1 MTGAWV
7 RGIFLKYFE
16 SKGHTILPSSSLIP
30 QGDPTLLFTN
40 AGMVQFKKVFT
51 GEESRDFK
59 RATTAQKC
67 LRAGGKHNDFENVGK
82 TARHHTFF
90 EMLGNF
96 SFGDYFKKE
105 AIEFAWELVAT
116 IFKLDKS
123 QLWVTIYSE
132 DEDAFHLWR
141 KIGFPEGRIV
151 RMGEKDNFWSMGDT
165 GPCGPCSEIIYD
177 QGSDVGCKRKECV
190 VGCDCDRFLEI
201 WNLVFMQYERLPDGR
216 LQPLPKPSI
225 DTGMGLERITAVLQ
239 GVKSNY
245 DSDLFKGIIQSVE
258 KLSGKEY
265 GESLDGD
272 VSMRV
277 IADHIRA
284 IVFLIADGILPSNE
298 GRGYVLRRIIRRASR
313 YGKKLDIDPPFL
325 VKLADSVE
333 ASLAQQYPEI
343 LSRREVIKSVIKAEE
358 EKFAETLEKGIQ
370 IFNEE
375 ISKLSDRFLPG
386 EIAFKLYD
394 TYGFPVDITE
404 DMAREAGIFFDRKGF
419 EDALEE
425 QRTRSR
431 AGMKQAEARTVGIYA
446 DISVGGVRVDFL
458 GYDTTSADGKV
469 LFIIKDG
476 EKVDEASAGEEIE
489 VITDR
494 TPFYGEAGGQVGDT
508 GTIKG
513 MDLECEV
520 IDTQKPFPDIII
532 HRCRVKRGKI
542 KVNSTVNLQVH
553 LVRRR
558 DIASNHTAT
567 HLLHSALRRILGEHV
582 RQSGSLVAPDRFRFD
597 FTHYSSLTQS
607 QLNDIEELVNQKI
620 KESIPVNTYVVGYN
634 EALSRGALA
643 FFDEKYGEKVRMV
656 EIDDYSRELCGGTH
670 VKNTGEIG
678 ILKIVSESSISA
690 GVRRIEAITGRGI
703 IGYVRG
709 IEQRLREIATVL
721 KTSEDGILDRIKKMN
736 EAIKEL
742 EIEKDALQKRLV
754 AKDSMVKREW
764 KKTVGDV
771 NIIIQ
776 LLDNLDEKMMLELH
790 DKLKV
795 NNDSSLIL
803 LISEQG
809 SKVSLIASVSKK
821 ISHRFD
827 ASAWLK
833 HILVP
838 IGGKGGGRRELARGS
853 GTRIDKIEEAVNEAF
868 RWVEEHA

>member
-1 MTGAWV
+1 MTGAEV
-7 RGIFLKYFE
+7 RRTFLKYFE

-40 AGMVQFKKVFT
+40 AGMVQFKKIFT

-67 LRAGGKHNDFENVGK
+67 MRAGGKHNDFENVGK
-82 TARHHTFF
+82 TTRHHTFF

-105 AIEFAWELVAT
+105 AIEFAWELVT
-116 IFKLDKS
+116 SIFKLEKS
-123 QLWVTIYSE
+123 RLWVTVYNE
-132 DEDAFHLWR
+132 DEDAFRLWR
-141 KIGFPEGRIV
+141 KIGFPEERIV

-177 QGSDVGCKRKECV
+177 QGKDVGCRRKECA
-190 VGCDCDRFLEI
+190 VGCDCGRFLEV

-216 LQPLPKPSI
+216 LQPLPEPSI

-245 DSDLFKGIIQSVE
+245 DTDLFKGIIQSVE
-258 KLSGKEY
+258 RLSGKGY
-265 GESLDGD
+265 GTALDSD
-272 VSMRV
+272 VAIRV

-284 IVFLIADGILPSNE
+284 IVFLIADGVLPSNE

-313 YGKKLDIDPPFL
+313 YGKKLNIDPPFL
-325 VKLADSVE
+325 IKLVDSVE
-333 ASLAQQYPEI
+333 VSLATQYPEI
-343 LSRREVIKSVIKAEE
+343 ISRREVIKSVIKAEE

-375 ISKLSDRFLPG
+375 ISKLSGRSLPG

-419 EDALEE
+419 EDALEQ
-425 QRTRSR
+425 QRIRSR
-431 AGMKQAEARTVGIYA
+431 AGMKQTETRMTGIYA
-446 DISVGGVRVDFL
+446 HVSAGGLKVDFL
-458 GYDTTSADGKV
+458 GYDTTSSEGKV

-476 EKVDEASAGEEIE
+476 EKVDEASEGEEIE
-489 VITDR
+489 IITDR
-494 TPFYGEAGGQVGDT
+494 TPFYGEGGGQVGDT
-508 GTIKG
+508 GTITG
-513 MDLECEV
+513 TEGECEV
-520 IDTQKPFPDIII
+520 IDTQRPFTDIIV

-542 KVNSTVNLQVH
+542 KVNSPVNLQVH
-553 LVRRR
+553 GDRRR
-558 DIASNHTAT
+558 EIASNHTAT

-582 RQSGSLVAPDRFRFD
+582 RQSGSLVAPDRLRFD

-607 QLNDIEELVNQKI
+607 QLNDIEDLVNQKI
-620 KESIPVNTYVVGYN
+620 KEAIPVNTRVMSYN
-634 EALSRGALA
+634 EALSHGALA

-678 ILKIVSESSISA
+678 ILKIVSESSISS
-690 GVRRIEAITGRGI
+690 GVRRIEAVTGRGI

-709 IEQRLREIATVL
+709 IEQRLREVASVL
-721 KTSEDGILDRIKKMN
+721 KTSEDGILERIKKMN
-736 EAIKEL
+736 ETIKEL
-742 EIEKDALQKRLV
+742 EKEKEALEKRLV
-754 AKDSMVKREW
+754 TKDSMVKKEW
-764 KKTVGDV
+764 KKTVG
-771 NIIIQ
+771 NINVIVQ
-776 LLDNLDEKMMLELH
+776 LLDNLDEKMMLELY

-795 NNDSSLIL
+795 KNDSSLIL
-803 LISEQG
+803 LISEQSDRVLLMASA
-809 SKVSLIASVSKK
+809 SKN

-827 ASAWLK
+827 ASEWLK

-838 IGGKGGGRRELARGS
+838 LDGRGGGRRELARGS
-853 GTRIDKIEEAVNEAF
+853 GKRIDKIEEAVNEAF
-868 RWVEEHA
+868 RWVEERA